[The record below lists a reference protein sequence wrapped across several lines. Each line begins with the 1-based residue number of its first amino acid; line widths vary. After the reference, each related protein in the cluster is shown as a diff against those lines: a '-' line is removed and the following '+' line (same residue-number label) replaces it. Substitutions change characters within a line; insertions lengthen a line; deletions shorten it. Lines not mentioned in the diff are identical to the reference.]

1 MPLTRIDLRA
11 GKTAQYRTAIG
22 NAVYDAMIAVGVPLN
37 DRFQVITEH
46 DADGFV
52 FDPSYLDI
60 ERSDDL
66 VIIQVTWNEGR
77 TTDQKKA
84 FYKAVVSNLVQ
95 APGLRPEDVFINLIE
110 VKRENWSFGLGEAQ
124 YAV

>member
-1 MPLTRIDLRA
+1 MPLARIDLRA

-46 DADGFV
+46 DAVGFV
-52 FDPSYLDI
+52 FDPNYLDI
-60 ERSDDL
+60 KRSDDL

-95 APGLRPEDVFINLIE
+95 SPGLRPEDVFINLIE

-124 YAV
+124 YGV